1 MRDRMERFA
10 LLPFSMGCVSESSVA
25 VARPLHLT
33 NTPPNNPLHTPKK
46 FQEWREERK
55 RKKEEREEGDEK
67 TRHLKL
73 RRLLKNFKSLSQ
85 LFLYKEDGDE
95 VGEEEESRM
104 MEIGHPTDVK
114 HVTHIGLDG
123 ASTSIL
129 SQRWTPPCR
138 MMMDMHPHHHHHHHD
153 IFFSTTTSPSPTTAA
168 TTPATNPPSP
178 ASIANSVHHQP
189 ADV

>member
-33 NTPPNNPLHTPKK
+33 NTPPNNPLHTPKQK
-46 FQEWREERK
+46 WREEGEEEEEE
-55 RKKEEREEGDEK
+55 EEREEGDEK
-67 TRHLKL
+67 TRHPKL
-73 RRLLKNFKSLSQ
+73 RRILKNFKNLSQ

-95 VGEEEESRM
+95 VGEEESRM

-114 HVTHIGLDG
+114 HVTHIGMDG

-129 SQRWTPPCR
+129 SQSWTPSCR
-138 MMMDMHPHHHHHHHD
+138 IMMDMHHHHHHHD

-178 ASIANSVHHQP
+178 ASIAMAVHHQP